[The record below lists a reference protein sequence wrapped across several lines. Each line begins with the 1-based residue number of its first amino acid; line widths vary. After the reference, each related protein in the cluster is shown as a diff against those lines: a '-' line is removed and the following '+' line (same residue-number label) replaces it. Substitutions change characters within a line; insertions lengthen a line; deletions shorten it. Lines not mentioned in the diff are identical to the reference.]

1 MSTSTALLPD
11 RSSRSRAERE
21 EHDAMRE
28 IEIHDYARQLL
39 EAHGAKA
46 IAEAAQNAI
55 ELEAACRRRHETYA
69 RAAPELKLPVRARQR
84 RACMRAPPSRIR
96 PVRRRRRSWNV
107 DQNPSLAGWQ
117 RTNGNTIFKAFPLD
131 YRSEAMVPN
140 CATAEDLLKAIKDDK
155 VQMIDLRFSDLPGV
169 WQHFSVPPSAVN
181 IDALEEGIGFDGSS
195 IRGFQEIQESD
206 MLVVPDPTTAFVDP
220 FTPAT
225 TLVLICNIRDPVTGQ
240 SYSRDPRFIAQKA
253 ETYLKGTGRADTS
266 YFGPEAEF
274 FVFNDVRYGQGI
286 NYAFHEIDSREG
298 SWNTGKE
305 EAPNLGHKPRP
316 KEGYFPV
323 PPTDSMQALRT
334 EMVLTMES
342 LGIQI
347 EAHHHEVAT
356 GGQNEIDMR
365 FTTLT
370 RMADNLMIYKYVV
383 KNTARQHD
391 MTATFMPKPLFED
404 NASGMH
410 VHQSLWKGE
419 TNLFYDKG
427 DYAELSELGRYY
439 IGGLLTHAWALCGL
453 CAPTTNSYRR
463 LVPGYEAPINLV
475 YSQRNRSACCRIP
488 MYSPN
493 PRAKRVEFR
502 SPDPSCNPY
511 LAFAAMLMAGLDGID
526 KRIDPGSP
534 IDKNLYD
541 LPPAEAKEV
550 KSTPGSL
557 DQALDALERDHAFL
571 LRGDVF
577 TRDVIE
583 TWLDYKRKREV
594 DAIRLRPHPHEFH
607 LYYDI

>member
-1 MSTSTALLPD
+1 
-11 RSSRSRAERE
+11 
-21 EHDAMRE
+21 
-28 IEIHDYARQLL
+28 
-39 EAHGAKA
+39 
-46 IAEAAQNAI
+46 
-55 ELEAACRRRHETYA
+55 
-69 RAAPELKLPVRARQR
+69 
-84 RACMRAPPSRIR
+84 
-96 PVRRRRRSWNV
+96 
-107 DQNPSLAGWQ
+107 
-117 RTNGNTIFKAFPLD
+117 
-131 YRSEAMVPN
+131 
-140 CATAEDLLKAIKDDK
+140 
-155 VQMIDLRFSDLPGV
+155 
-169 WQHFSVPPSAVN
+169 
-181 IDALEEGIGFDGSS
+181 
-195 IRGFQEIQESD
+195 
-206 MLVVPDPTTAFVDP
+206 
-220 FTPAT
+220 
-225 TLVLICNIRDPVTGQ
+225 LICNVRDPVTGEA
-240 SYSRDPRFIAQKA
+240 YSRDARYIAQKA
-253 ETYLKGTGRADTS
+253 EMYLKQIGVADTV

-286 NYAFHEIDSREG
+286 NYAFYEVDSREG
-298 SWNTGKE
+298 SWNTGAE
-305 EAPNLGHKPRP
+305 EAPNLCHKPRP

-323 PPTDSMQALRT
+323 PPVDSMQDLRT

-342 LGIQI
+342 LGIAI

-356 GGQNEIDMR
+356 AGQAEIDMR

-370 RMADNLMIYKYVV
+370 RMADNLMLYKYVI
-383 KNTARQHD
+383 KNTARKHG

-410 VHQSLWKGE
+410 VHQSLWNGN
-419 TNLFYDKG
+419 TNLFYSDRH
-427 DYAELSELGRYY
+427 YANLSDLACYY
-439 IGGLLTHAWALCGL
+439 IGGLLKHAWALCAL

-502 SPDPSCNPY
+502 TPDPSCNGY

-526 KRIDPGSP
+526 KRIDPGEP

-541 LPPAEAKEV
+541 LPPAEAKAV

-557 DQALDALERDHAFL
+557 QQALDALEADHGFL

-577 TRDVIE
+577 TKDVIE
-583 TWLDYKRKREV
+583 TWLSYKRKKEV
-594 DAIRLRPHPHEFH
+594 DAIALRPHPYEFH